1 MFDGKLRGDVDYY
14 DKLTSDMLLPYPV
27 SVVSG
32 LTQVTTN
39 LGEISNKGVEVML
52 GLTLIDKADFT
63 WDAEF
68 TYAHNKNEVV
78 SIGDNAEGID
88 IPGFGTTSIYV
99 GKPIGIQTVPI
110 WLGVDPATGQD
121 IYQSKDGRALLA
133 NEAAAEAGS
142 LNNFLNQNLVPY
154 GNPFPDFT
162 GGFSSRFTYKNWYLN
177 TLWSFSVGQDFIA
190 SGENVNSKYA
200 FSSMNLTPLRNRLGR
215 WRNPGDVT
223 NVARLS
229 TDPTIWTRTTEYV
242 SDVDYLRM
250 RDLTIGYR
258 FDLEANSF
266 IRGLELYAKF
276 TNFLTITN
284 AQPWMYDPE
293 NYVQSGNLNLL
304 DKWKQ
309 VPQAKT
315 VNVGVNL
322 KF

>member
-154 GNPFPDFT
+154 
-162 GGFSSRFTYKNWYLN
+162 
-177 TLWSFSVGQDFIA
+177 
-190 SGENVNSKYA
+190 
-200 FSSMNLTPLRNRLGR
+200 
-215 WRNPGDVT
+215 
-223 NVARLS
+223 
-229 TDPTIWTRTTEYV
+229 
-242 SDVDYLRM
+242 
-250 RDLTIGYR
+250 
-258 FDLEANSF
+258 
-266 IRGLELYAKF
+266 
-276 TNFLTITN
+276 
-284 AQPWMYDPE
+284 
-293 NYVQSGNLNLL
+293 
-304 DKWKQ
+304 
-309 VPQAKT
+309 
-315 VNVGVNL
+315 
-322 KF
+322 

>member
-1 MFDGKLRGDVDYY
+1 
-14 DKLTSDMLLPYPV
+14 MLENRL
-27 SVVSG
+27 
-32 LTQVTTN
+32 
-39 LGEISNKGVEVML
+39 
-52 GLTLIDKADFT
+52 
-63 WDAEF
+63 EF
-68 TYAHNKNEVV
+68 KQFL
-78 SIGDNAEGID
+78 
-88 IPGFGTTSIYV
+88 FG
-99 GKPIGIQTVPI
+99 
-110 WLGVDPATGQD
+110 LGVDPATGQD

-200 FSSMNLTPLRNRLGR
+200 FSSMDLTPLRNRLGR

>member
-1 MFDGKLRGDVDYY
+1 MGWETSTQTNFGLSFEMFDGKLRGDVDYY

-133 NEAAAEAGS
+133 NEEAAEAGS

-177 TLWSFSVGQDFIA
+177 TLCSFSVGQDFIA
-190 SGENVNSKYA
+190 SG
-200 FSSMNLTPLRNRLGR
+200 
-215 WRNPGDVT
+215 
-223 NVARLS
+223 
-229 TDPTIWTRTTEYV
+229 
-242 SDVDYLRM
+242 
-250 RDLTIGYR
+250 
-258 FDLEANSF
+258 
-266 IRGLELYAKF
+266 
-276 TNFLTITN
+276 
-284 AQPWMYDPE
+284 
-293 NYVQSGNLNLL
+293 
-304 DKWKQ
+304 
-309 VPQAKT
+309 
-315 VNVGVNL
+315 
-322 KF
+322 